1 MICNKPIKIT
11 VRKRYSG
18 PCWTTNETITTAK
31 APVAPETIPGRPPN
45 TEVMKQTR
53 IAAYK
58 PVSGETWAIRANAI
72 ASGTIAN
79 ATVKP
84 LNKLVL
90 ISGRLYVK
98 DIEFDG
104 YFLKIFYLKIRRD
117 NLPHQAPI

>member
-58 PVSGETWAIRANAI
+58 PVSGETCAINANAI
-72 ASGTIAN
+72 ASGTIAK
-79 ATVKP
+79 ATVRP
-84 LNKLVL
+84 LNKLVFT
-90 ISGRLYVK
+90 SGKFCIDR
-98 DIEFDG
+98 
-104 YFLKIFYLKIRRD
+104 YF
-117 NLPHQAPI
+117 